1 MDCEL
6 QCRGPMY
13 KAKKRYCLETILDYR
28 KDAAIAIDIAKLEY
42 IQWDLLLRL
51 GKHPASRLAEDVL
64 FEEQHAVSTVT
75 RTIRFN
81 RLKRHL
87 KRRGIWN
94 PRTAR
99 ICKAFSNA

>member
-6 QCRGPMY
+6 QSRDSMY
-13 KAKKRYCLETILDYR
+13 KASKRYRLETILGYR
-28 KDAAIAIDIAKLEY
+28 KDAATAIDIARLEY

-51 GKHPASRLAEDVL
+51 GKHPTSRLAEDVL
-64 FEEQHAVSTVT
+64 FEEEQAISAAA

-99 ICKAFSNA
+99 ICNAFASA